1 MTLGN
6 SDHLSPSVPLEW
18 KLTDFS
24 PSIPEIM
31 AKQGCTEG
39 VTGNMSRNISKGTAL
54 YKHFRVLTLSKL
66 KAGSL

>member
-1 MTLGN
+1 
-6 SDHLSPSVPLEW
+6 
-18 KLTDFS
+18 
-24 PSIPEIM
+24 M
-31 AKQGCTEG
+31 AKQGCTD